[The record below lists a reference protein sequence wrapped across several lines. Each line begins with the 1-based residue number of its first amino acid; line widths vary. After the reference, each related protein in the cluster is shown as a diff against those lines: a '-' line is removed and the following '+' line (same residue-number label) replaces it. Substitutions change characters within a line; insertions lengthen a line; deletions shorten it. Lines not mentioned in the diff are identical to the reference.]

1 MADPGYV
8 ICDGCGR
15 AASPEHVARRL
26 QRLEWSTR
34 FRPVHIGTLLLGAI
48 APANDAE
55 YLYAPTDR
63 PTGEARIFLEAAGVS
78 TDGKPFE
85 TVLNEFQ
92 RAGLFLAY
100 VMECPIEDAAAD
112 RLAALIEARLAPAMT
127 RIRRSLRPKRL
138 AVISRA
144 LSRSLKSLQE
154 GNLGCALVLDGG
166 EPFAADQSD
175 AGIARLREALRGQSS
190 MRLTAG

>member
-1 MADPGYV
+1 MTDPRHV
-8 ICDGCGR
+8 ICDGCGQ
-15 AASPEHVARRL
+15 AVSPEHVARRL

-63 PTGEARIFLEAAGVS
+63 PTGTARLFLEAAGVS
-78 TDGKPFE
+78 TDDKPFE

-100 VMECPIEDAAAD
+100 VIECPIEDAAAD
-112 RLAALIEARLAPAMT
+112 RLAESIEARLTPAMT

-154 GNLGCALVLDGG
+154 GNLGCELVLDGG
-166 EPFAADQSD
+166 QPFAVDQSD
-175 AGIARLREALRGQSS
+175 AAVARLREALRGQSS